1 MCHSCPK
8 LSNELERVLAIE
20 VGAVKNNMYKN
31 FVCKICNMYYMENI
45 FDKVSFYVLEADQY
59 ISHDTREIQSYEKGK
74 DIIPR
79 LRCIGCPQNRT

>member
-1 MCHSCPK
+1 
-8 LSNELERVLAIE
+8 
-20 VGAVKNNMYKN
+20 
-31 FVCKICNMYYMENI
+31 MYYMENI